1 MVSTEHI
8 KIGIKRDYQTL
19 LATTMDMFSDLDI
32 NSPVTS
38 TVVTTSDLTSTVE
51 NALQFDESQHD
62 FNMAFF
68 DVTPYRKEG
77 YEESQSLVY
86 ESSTSADSVFSGLPP
101 YPRSERVDS
110 GVVSP
115 PAVVSS
121 GMPSPSSVSSLYRQ
135 PHSTYQRSMST
146 FSMIESSKKKAE
158 TSGRGHKRSLSAGKS
173 YSLLLLSFSIY
184 FYYD

>member
-1 MVSTEHI
+1 MKTDFSI
-8 KIGIKRDYQTL
+8 L
-19 LATTMDMFSDLDI
+19 LTATMDMFTDLDI

-38 TVVTTSDLTSTVE
+38 TVVTASDLTSTVE
-51 NALQFDESQHD
+51 NALQFDESQND

-77 YEESQSLVY
+77 YEESQPLVY

-101 YPRSERVDS
+101 YPSSERVDS

-121 GMPSPSSVSSLYRQ
+121 GMPSPSSIPNIYRQ
-135 PHSTYQRSMST
+135 PPHSTYQRSMST
-146 FSMIESSKKKAE
+146 FSMIESKKKSAE
-158 TSGRGHKRSLSAGKS
+158 SSGQRGHKRSLSSGKS
-173 YSLLLLSFSIY
+173 FQNINCFAYVY
-184 FYYD
+184 CTAP

>member
-1 MVSTEHI
+1 
-8 KIGIKRDYQTL
+8 
-19 LATTMDMFSDLDI
+19 MDMFSDLDI

-86 ESSTSADSVFSGLPP
+86 ESSTSTDSVFSGLPP

-158 TSGRGHKRSLSAGKS
+158 GQRGHKRSLSAGKS
-173 YSLLLLSFSIY
+173 YLLLHYYSIFIPTFFSVLFIVKLTIIAS
-184 FYYD
+184 YY